1 MTGMAIA
8 LALAG
13 ATLPAF
19 TSAAE
24 KDPERPHAC
33 GDEVGTPPAAL
44 AVADAERAVRCLVN
58 RRRAGVGASPLHRS
72 PTLTLAAH
80 THSAFMQQS
89 ACFAHVCPGEEPLEV
104 RLASA
109 GYLVDALRLWRF
121 GEAIAWAG
129 GEGGTPRGI
138 VRRLMGS
145 PPHKELLL
153 DPRFEEIG
161 VGFRYGTYR
170 SEAEDGGLY
179 TVDVGR
185 RVGVAGPL
193 DRRGL

>member
-19 TSAAE
+19 TSAAG
-24 KDPERPHAC
+24 KHPERQHAC
-33 GDEVGTPPAAL
+33 GDQVTTPPAVL
-44 AVADAERAVRCLVN
+44 GEADAERAVRCLVN
-58 RRRAGVGASPLHRS
+58 RRRADAGASALHRS
-72 PTLTLAAH
+72 PTLTVAARA
-80 THSAFMQQS
+80 HSAFMQQS
-89 ACFAHVCPGEEPLEV
+89 ACFDHVCPGEEPLEV

-109 GYLVDALRLWRF
+109 GYLVDALRLWRY
-121 GEAIAWAG
+121 GEAIAWAAG
-129 GEGGTPRGI
+129 DGGTPRGI

-145 PPHKELLL
+145 PPHKQLLL

-161 VGFRYGTYR
+161 IGFRYGTYR
-170 SEAEDGGLY
+170 SETEDGGLY

-193 DRRGL
+193 EMRGL